1 MPAWGKESVG
11 LGTPGQV
18 TQDRPGSG
26 AQNSVPSRQHRQ
38 AEVGKKSPMR
48 GQEEQTK
55 ATATERAHFTS
66 GHTFLRTSFP
76 THVAQHIGGPWPQ
89 RCPPLPTPSP
99 HRLLSGAFP
108 QPALP
113 PPLPAHRAIS
123 LPSFQYFLL
132 VVLLRTKSRGDSTAL
147 YFTSS
152 FLTLAWPDRALI
164 KASSRASAPAAS
176 GGS

>member
-1 MPAWGKESVG
+1 MG

-18 TQDRPGSG
+18 TQDRLGSG
-26 AQNSVPSRQHRQ
+26 AQNSRPSQQHHQ
-38 AEVGKKSPMR
+38 AEVWQKDHRK

-55 ATATERAHFTS
+55 PATATERAHFTLGS
-66 GHTFLRTSFP
+66 HL
-76 THVAQHIGGPWPQ
+76 
-89 RCPPLPTPSP
+89 PPDFISHARSPARMGSMAAEVPSP
-99 HRLLSGAFP
+99 AHTLPAQASVGAFP
-108 QPALP
+108 QPVLP

-147 YFTSS
+147 YLTLS
-152 FLTLAWPDRALI
+152 FLPLAWPDRALI
-164 KASSRASAPAAS
+164 KASSRASVPAAS